1 MLLAQTSVR
10 KELVSAY
17 PVLYQADYIE
27 ERSRLS
33 VFFRVFLIIP
43 HSIVAVL
50 LGFAAF
56 FTSIAAWLAVSVT
69 GRYPA
74 GLYDFNAGLVRWS
87 GRVNS
92 FAYLQVDA
100 FPPFGF
106 EDTADYPVRVQFAGP
121 LPEYSRLKAFFRL
134 IIAIPVM
141 IVAYALQIVYAFC
154 ALAAW
159 FVAVITGKLPRGLF
173 DGLDLGLAYQ
183 TKMAAY
189 LFLLTE
195 TYPPFSNENPT
206 LAAGGPTS
214 DPASQGVFA
223 PPTQSTPAPSTQ
235 ASFAPP
241 SERPGGLEG

>member
-1 MLLAQTSVR
+1 M
-10 KELVSAY
+10 SAY
-17 PVLYQADYIE
+17 PVLYQAEYIE

-33 VFFRVFLIIP
+33 VFFRIFLIIP
-43 HSIVAVL
+43 HVIVGYL
-50 LGFAAF
+50 LGIAAIFTGFAA
-56 FTSIAAWLAVSVT
+56 WVVVSVS
-69 GRYPA
+69 GKYPQ
-74 GLYDFNAGLVRWS
+74 GLYDFNANIVRWI
-87 GRVNS
+87 GRLNA

-121 LPEYSRLKAFFRL
+121 LPQYSRLKAFFRL
-134 IIAIPVM
+134 IIGIPVM

-159 FVAVITGKLPRGLF
+159 FVAVITGKLPKGLF

-183 TKMAAY
+183 TKTTAY

-195 TYPPFSNENPT
+195 TYPPFSNENPELT
-206 LAAGGPTS
+206 EGGSGDNLAL
-214 DPASQGVFA
+214 QGVFA
-223 PPTQSTPAPSTQ
+223 PPNQSTPAPSSQ
-235 ASFAPP
+235 GSFAPP